1 MTLDIPLGNMRPEAD
16 QLPGSCKNWLPVGRW
31 VDVSNESL
39 GVTWITQDA
48 PLVEIG
54 EISATMLGSQR
65 DPSVWRKHIDET
77 QTFYSWVMNNHWGT
91 NYLAYQEGPTTFR
104 YALRPHRK
112 HDASA
117 ASRLAIALSE
127 PLLSRPSDSVSQES
141 ESLLRI
147 EPAEVIAITL
157 KPSEDRKAWIVRLFE
172 SSGQPRSAKLT
183 WAASQAVQSWRSNL
197 AEEKLEPVRNEVH
210 LDGWELLTLRV
221 EKKAP

>member
-1 MTLDIPLGNMRPEAD
+1 MILEIPLGNMRPEVD

-48 PLVEIG
+48 PLVEIS

-65 DPSVWRKHIDET
+65 DPGVWRKHIDET

-104 YALRPHRK
+104 YALRLHHK
-112 HDASA
+112 QDASA

-127 PLLSRPSDSVSQES
+127 PLLSLPSEPDSGS
-141 ESLLRI
+141 ESLVRI

-157 KPSEDRKAWIVRLFE
+157 KPSDDRKAWIVRLFE
-172 SSGQPRSAKLT
+172 ASGQPRTAKLT
-183 WAASQAVQSWRSNL
+183 WAASQAVQIWRSNL
-197 AEEKLEPVRNEVH
+197 TEQKLEPVGSEVH
-210 LDGWELLTLRV
+210 LDGWELVTLRA
-221 EKKAP
+221 EKKTL